1 MTPAAFSVSR
11 TAGVVLLGPSS
22 KVRQTHFSGTGSS
35 CGNEL
40 AGAASGAGEAKPV
53 SGTGVRSLSWQPGP
67 AGTAKNSPS
76 PKPAAAPA
84 RSRAAP
90 RNKIFPFALSHETIS
105 QTSLTNR
112 IGSAVSLIGY
122 DPLKICRIQKQ
133 AEELTFPAKIDKLN
147 KFSVQEWRNG
157 RRAGFRH
164 QFPVSEGSSPFS
176 CIHKTA
182 GPWIESG
189 PAVLFV
195 ALVGKHKKSPRSIA
209 RPWTFFYAREGTR
222 TPKDKPHAPQTCASA
237 SSATLAQL

>member
-1 MTPAAFSVSR
+1 MSLQGPPPEQGRQSRCPVPGSGRFPGSWTPPAQQR
-11 TAGVVLLGPSS
+11 TAPAQSLPP
-22 KVRQTHFSGTGSS
+22 RPPEA
-35 CGNEL
+35 EL
-40 AGAASGAGEAKPV
+40 
-53 SGTGVRSLSWQPGP
+53 
-67 AGTAKNSPS
+67 
-76 PKPAAAPA
+76 
-84 RSRAAP
+84 P
-90 RNKIFPFALSHETIS
+90 RKNKIFPFALSHETIS
-105 QTSLTNR
+105 QTSLTDR

-189 PAVLFV
+189 PAVLFA

>member
-1 MTPAAFSVSR
+1 MAESKREDLISR
-11 TAGVVLLGPSS
+11 
-22 KVRQTHFSGTGSS
+22 GSS
-35 CGNEL
+35 ASGGRSGRL
-40 AGAASGAGEAKPV
+40 WAGAVLCCAGGARLPGKRPDP
-53 SGTGVRSLSWQPGP
+53 GTGVRSLSWQPGP

-105 QTSLTNR
+105 RTSLTDR

-164 QFPVSEGSSPFS
+164 QFLVSEGSSPFS
-176 CIHKTA
+176 CIHKRA
-182 GPWIESG
+182 GPWIEIR
-189 PAVLFV
+189 ACRFV
-195 ALVGKHKKSPRSIA
+195 CGFGWKA
-209 RPWTFFYAREGTR
+209 
-222 TPKDKPHAPQTCASA
+222 
-237 SSATLAQL
+237 